1 MTLRLPKTF
10 SVYQRVESMIHPNQ
24 HRTAFN
30 ILWLCLLVLTLVL
43 TSPGCTP
50 APSDFVKKNQV
61 LRLATTTSA
70 RDSGLLDVLLPEF
83 ERENDCRIDVIA
95 VGTGAALQLGSSG
108 DADAVLVHARHAEQ
122 RFMSAGYGS
131 RREEFMKNEFVIL
144 GPADDPANVKGRS
157 ARQILS
163 MLSSKNQRFLSRG
176 DESGTHQKEREL
188 WAGLNIEPAWE
199 NFMESG
205 QGMGATL
212 TMADEMRAYVLCDM
226 GTYLNFRD
234 RIELAPLN
242 SPSAGLDNHYSCIVV
257 NPDRHSHLTTNLANS
272 FADYLISRS
281 VQQKIARYQ
290 LHGFSLFTPTRLA
303 ETP

>member
-1 MTLRLPKTF
+1 MTRRLPKDF
-10 SVYQRVESMIHPNQ
+10 SVYQCVESMIHPHQ
-24 HRTAFN
+24 HRTVFS
-30 ILWLCLLVLTLVL
+30 ILWMSLLVLTLVL
-43 TSPGCTP
+43 SSQGCTP
-50 APSDFVKKNQV
+50 APSDFVKRNNV

-83 ERENDCRIDVIA
+83 EREHDCRIDVIA
-95 VGTGAALQLGSSG
+95 VGTGAALELGRSG

-122 RFMSAGYGS
+122 RFMTAGYGS

-144 GPADDPANVKGRS
+144 GPVDDPANVKGRS
-157 ARQILS
+157 AAQILS
-163 MLSSKNQRFLSRG
+163 TLSAENHRFLSRG

-188 WAGLNIEPAWE
+188 WAGLSINPAWE
-199 NFMESG
+199 NYLESG

-226 GTYLNFRD
+226 GTYLNFND
-234 RIELAPLN
+234 RIELVPMN

-257 NPDRHSHLTTNLANS
+257 NPDRHAHPTANLANS
-272 FADYLISRS
+272 LADYLISHD

>member
-1 MTLRLPKTF
+1 MTRRLPKDF
-10 SVYQRVESMIHPNQ
+10 SVYQCVESMIHPHQ
-24 HRTAFN
+24 HRTVFS
-30 ILWLCLLVLTLVL
+30 ILWMSLLVLTLVL
-43 TSPGCTP
+43 SSQGCTP
-50 APSDFVKKNQV
+50 APSDFVKRNNV

-83 ERENDCRIDVIA
+83 EREHDCRIDVIA
-95 VGTGAALQLGSSG
+95 VGTGAALELGRSG

-122 RFMSAGYGS
+122 RFMTAGYGS

-144 GPADDPANVKGRS
+144 GPVDDPANVKGRS
-157 ARQILS
+157 AAQILS
-163 MLSSKNQRFLSRG
+163 TLSAENHRFLSRG

-188 WAGLNIEPAWE
+188 WAGLSINPAWE
-199 NFMESG
+199 NYLESG

-226 GTYLNFRD
+226 GTYLNFND
-234 RIELAPLN
+234 RIELVPMN

-257 NPDRHSHLTTNLANS
+257 NPDRHAHQTANLANS
-272 FADYLISRS
+272 LADYLISHD

>member
-1 MTLRLPKTF
+1 
-10 SVYQRVESMIHPNQ
+10 
-24 HRTAFN
+24 
-30 ILWLCLLVLTLVL
+30 
-43 TSPGCTP
+43 
-50 APSDFVKKNQV
+50 
-61 LRLATTTSA
+61 
-70 RDSGLLDVLLPEF
+70 
-83 ERENDCRIDVIA
+83 
-95 VGTGAALQLGSSG
+95 
-108 DADAVLVHARHAEQ
+108 
-122 RFMSAGYGS
+122 
-131 RREEFMKNEFVIL
+131 MKNEFVIL

-188 WAGLNIEPAWE
+188 WVGLNIEPAWE

-257 NPDRHSHLTTNLANS
+257 NPDRHSHLTANLANS

-281 VQQKIARYQ
+281 VQQKIGRYQ